1 MYVHMLLEA
10 METGVPFI
18 ALGRE
23 LLMEPHWIE
32 KIRSGKEA
40 EIRTTLSKKDQ
51 HELVIPEPLW
61 EKLIGIKGWL
71 PVVE

>member
-1 MYVHMLLEA
+1 
-10 METGVPFI
+10 
-18 ALGRE
+18 
-23 LLMEPHWIE
+23 MEPHWIE

-51 HELVIPEPLW
+51 HELVIPDPLW